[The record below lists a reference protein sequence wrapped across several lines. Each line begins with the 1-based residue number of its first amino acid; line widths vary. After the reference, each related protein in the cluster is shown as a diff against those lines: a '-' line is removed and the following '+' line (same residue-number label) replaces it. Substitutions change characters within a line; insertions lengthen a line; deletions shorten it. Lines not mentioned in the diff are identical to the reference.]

1 MGLVI
6 FLLFLLV
13 PLIEIG
19 VFIEVGGW
27 IGLLPTLGLILLT
40 AVLGTWQLRAQG
52 LSTLARARQQME
64 QGQLPAQELYDGFC
78 LIIAGALLL
87 TPGFVTDA
95 LGFALFVPAFR
106 RLLRRVI
113 AQRIR
118 LRTEVRMRRPPTR
131 GQTRP
136 RGQGSA
142 TIIDGEFREVPE
154 DHDPLPGRGG
164 KPGN

>member
-1 MGLVI
+1 MGLVL

-19 VFIEVGGW
+19 VFIEVGGL

-52 LSTLARARQQME
+52 LSTLARARQQMD

-95 LGFALFVPAFR
+95 VGFALFVPAFR
-106 RLLRRVI
+106 RLLRHFI

-118 LRTEVRMRRPPTR
+118 MRAEVRMRQSGGR
-131 GQTRP
+131 G
-136 RGQGSA
+136 SS
-142 TIIDGEFREVPE
+142 TIIDGEFREVPD
-154 DHDPLPGRGG
+154 DHDPLPRRGG
-164 KPGN
+164 KP

>member
-19 VFIEVGGW
+19 VFIEVGGL

-40 AVLGTWQLRAQG
+40 AALGTWQLRAQG

-64 QGQLPAQELYDGFC
+64 QGQLPAQELYDGLC

-95 LGFALFVPAFR
+95 VGFALFVPAFR
-106 RLLRRVI
+106 RLLRQVV

-118 LRTEVRMRRPPTR
+118 MRAEVRMRQQR
-131 GQTRP
+131 G
-136 RGQGSA
+136 RGST
-142 TIIDGEFREVPE
+142 TIIDGEFREVPD
-154 DHDPLPGRGG
+154 DHDPLPGQGG

>member
-1 MGLVI
+1 MGLLL

-19 VFIEVGGW
+19 VFIEVGGL

-95 LGFALFVPAFR
+95 VGFALFVPAFR
-106 RLLRRVI
+106 RLLRHFI

-118 LRTEVRMRRPPTR
+118 MRAEVRMRQH
-131 GQTRP
+131 GNH
-136 RGQGSA
+136 GSS
-142 TIIDGEFREVPE
+142 TIIDGEFREVPD
-154 DHDPLPGRGG
+154 DHEPLPPRGG
-164 KPGN
+164 KP

>member
-1 MGLVI
+1 MGLVL

-19 VFIEVGGW
+19 VFIEVGGL
-27 IGLLPTLGLILLT
+27 IGLFPTLGLILLT

-95 LGFALFVPAFR
+95 VGFALFVPAFR
-106 RLLRRVI
+106 RLLRHFI

-118 LRTEVRMRRPPTR
+118 MQAEVRMRR
-131 GQTRP
+131 
-136 RGQGSA
+136 QGGAGSS
-142 TIIDGEFREVPE
+142 TVIDGEFREVPD
-154 DHDPLPGRGG
+154 DHDPLPRRGG
-164 KPGN
+164 KP

>member
-19 VFIEVGGW
+19 VFIEVGGL

-40 AVLGTWQLRAQG
+40 AALGTWQLRAQG

-95 LGFALFVPAFR
+95 VGFALFVPAFR
-106 RLLRRVI
+106 RLLRQVV

-118 LRTEVRMRRPPTR
+118 MRAEVRMRQQR
-131 GQTRP
+131 G
-136 RGQGSA
+136 RGST

-154 DHDPLPGRGG
+154 DHNPLPGQGG

>member
-1 MGLVI
+1 MGLI
-6 FLLFLLV
+6 LFLLFLLV

-19 VFIEVGGW
+19 VFIEVGGL

-95 LGFALFVPAFR
+95 VGFALFVPAFR

-113 AQRIR
+113 AERIR
-118 LRTEVRMRRPPTR
+118 LRTEVRMRRQDER
-131 GQTRP
+131 GST
-136 RGQGSA
+136 
-142 TIIDGEFREVPE
+142 TIIEGEFREVPD

-164 KPGN
+164 KL

>member
-95 LGFALFVPAFR
+95 VGFALFVPAFR

-113 AQRIR
+113 ARRIR
-118 LRTEVRMRRPPTR
+118 LRTEVRMRRPQTR
-131 GQTRP
+131 GQSQGQS
-136 RGQGSA
+136 RGST

-154 DHDPLPGRGG
+154 DHDPLPGGSG

>member
-1 MGLVI
+1 MGLVL

-19 VFIEVGGW
+19 VFIEVGGL

-95 LGFALFVPAFR
+95 VGFALFVPAFR
-106 RLLRRVI
+106 RLLRQVV

-118 LRTEVRMRRPPTR
+118 MRAEVRMRQDGNR
-131 GQTRP
+131 G
-136 RGQGSA
+136 SS
-142 TIIDGEFREVPE
+142 TIIDGEFREVPD
-154 DHDPLPGRGG
+154 DHDPLPRRGG
-164 KPGN
+164 KP

>member
-1 MGLVI
+1 MGLVL

-19 VFIEVGGW
+19 VFIEVGGL

-52 LSTLARARQQME
+52 LSTLARARQQMD

-95 LGFALFVPAFR
+95 VGFALFVPAFR
-106 RLLRRVI
+106 RLLRHFI

-118 LRTEVRMRRPPTR
+118 MRAEVRMRRDGGR
-131 GQTRP
+131 E
-136 RGQGSA
+136 SS
-142 TIIDGEFREVPE
+142 TIIDGEFREVPD
-154 DHDPLPGRGG
+154 DHDSLPRRGG
-164 KPGN
+164 KP

>member
-1 MGLVI
+1 MGLVL

-19 VFIEVGGW
+19 VFIEVGGL

-40 AVLGTWQLRAQG
+40 AALGTWQLRAQG
-52 LSTLARARQQME
+52 LSTLARARRQMD

-95 LGFALFVPAFR
+95 VGFALFVPAFR
-106 RLLRRVI
+106 RLLRHFI

-118 LRTEVRMRRPPTR
+118 MRAEVRMRQDGNR
-131 GQTRP
+131 G
-136 RGQGSA
+136 SS
-142 TIIDGEFREVPE
+142 TIIDGEFREVPD
-154 DHDPLPGRGG
+154 DHDPLPRRGG
-164 KPGN
+164 KP

>member
-1 MGLVI
+1 MGLII

-13 PLIEIG
+13 PLLEIG
-19 VFIEVGGW
+19 VFIEIGGL

-40 AVLGTWQLRAQG
+40 AALGTWQLRVQG

-95 LGFALFVPAFR
+95 FGFALFVPAFR
-106 RLLRRVI
+106 RLLRQVI
-113 AQRIR
+113 AQRIK
-118 LRTEVRMRRPPTR
+118 LRAEVRMRRQDKR
-131 GQTRP
+131 GSGTV
-136 RGQGSA
+136 
-142 TIIDGEFREVPE
+142 IDGEFHEVPD
-154 DHDPLPGRGG
+154 DHDPLHGRGG
-164 KPGN
+164 GPGS

>member
-1 MGLVI
+1 MGLII

-13 PLIEIG
+13 PLLEIG
-19 VFIEVGGW
+19 VFIEIGGL

-40 AVLGTWQLRAQG
+40 AAVGTWQLRVQG

-64 QGQLPAQELYDGFC
+64 QGQLPARELYDGFC

-95 LGFALFVPAFR
+95 FGFALFVPAFR
-106 RLLRRVI
+106 RLLRQAI
-113 AQRIR
+113 AQRIK
-118 LRTEVRMRRPPTR
+118 LRAEVRMGRQDDR
-131 GQTRP
+131 GDD
-136 RGQGSA
+136 QGSG
-142 TIIDGEFREVPE
+142 TVIDGEFHEVPD

-164 KPGN
+164 GPGS

>member
-95 LGFALFVPAFR
+95 VGFALFVPAFR
-106 RLLRRVI
+106 RLLRQVI
-113 AQRIR
+113 ARRIR
-118 LRTEVRMRRPPTR
+118 LRTEVRMRRQHGR
-131 GQTRP
+131 GST
-136 RGQGSA
+136 

-154 DHDPLPGRGG
+154 DHDPLPGRGE
-164 KPGN
+164 KP

>member
-1 MGLVI
+1 MGLVL

-19 VFIEVGGW
+19 VFIEVGGL

-95 LGFALFVPAFR
+95 VGFALFVPAFR
-106 RLLRRVI
+106 RLLRRVV
-113 AQRIR
+113 AERIR
-118 LRTEVRMRRPPTR
+118 LRTEVRMRQHRER
-131 GQTRP
+131 GST
-136 RGQGSA
+136 
-142 TIIDGEFREVPE
+142 TIIEGEFREVPE
-154 DHDPLPGRGG
+154 DHDPLPGRDG
-164 KPGN
+164 KP

>member
-1 MGLVI
+1 MGLVL

-19 VFIEVGGW
+19 VFIEVGGL

-64 QGQLPAQELYDGFC
+64 QGQLPAQELYNGFC

-95 LGFALFVPAFR
+95 VGFALFVPAFR
-106 RLLRRVI
+106 RLLRHLI

-118 LRTEVRMRRPPTR
+118 MRAEVRMRQQGNR
-131 GQTRP
+131 GSSTV
-136 RGQGSA
+136 
-142 TIIDGEFREVPE
+142 IDGEFREVPD
-154 DHDPLPGRGG
+154 DHEPLPPRGG
-164 KPGN
+164 KP

>member
-19 VFIEVGGW
+19 VFIEVGGL

-40 AVLGTWQLRAQG
+40 AALGTWQLRAQG

-95 LGFALFVPAFR
+95 VGFALFVPAFR
-106 RLLRRVI
+106 RLLRQVV

-118 LRTEVRMRRPPTR
+118 MRAEVRMRQQR
-131 GQTRP
+131 G
-136 RGQGSA
+136 RGST
-142 TIIDGEFREVPE
+142 TIIDGEFREVPD
-154 DHDPLPGRGG
+154 DHDPLPGQGG

>member
-1 MGLVI
+1 MGLVL

-19 VFIEVGGW
+19 VFIEVGGL

-52 LSTLARARQQME
+52 LSTLARARQQMD

-95 LGFALFVPAFR
+95 VGFALFVPAFR
-106 RLLRRVI
+106 RLLRHFI
-113 AQRIR
+113 ARRIR
-118 LRTEVRMRRPPTR
+118 MRAEVRMRQDDGR
-131 GQTRP
+131 GSSTV
-136 RGQGSA
+136 
-142 TIIDGEFREVPE
+142 IDGEFRELPD
-154 DHDPLPGRGG
+154 DHDPLPRRGG
-164 KPGN
+164 KP

>member
-95 LGFALFVPAFR
+95 VGFALFVPAFR

-113 AQRIR
+113 ARRIR
-118 LRTEVRMRRPPTR
+118 LRTEVRMRRP
-131 GQTRP
+131 QT

-154 DHDPLPGRGG
+154 DHDPLPGQGG
-164 KPGN
+164 KPGS

>member
-19 VFIEVGGW
+19 VFIEVGGL
-27 IGLLPTLGLILLT
+27 IGLFPTLGLILLT

-52 LSTLARARQQME
+52 LSTLARARHQME

-95 LGFALFVPAFR
+95 FGFALFVPAFR
-106 RLLRRVI
+106 RLLRHVI
-113 AQRIR
+113 ARRIR
-118 LRTEVRMRRPPTR
+118 LQTEVRMRRRDGRESSTV
-131 GQTRP
+131 
-136 RGQGSA
+136 
-142 TIIDGEFREVPE
+142 IDGEFREVPE

-164 KPGN
+164 RPEP

>member
-19 VFIEVGGW
+19 VFIEVGGL

-40 AVLGTWQLRAQG
+40 AALGTWQLRSQG

-95 LGFALFVPAFR
+95 VGFVLFVPAFR
-106 RLLRRVI
+106 RLLRQVV

-118 LRTEVRMRRPPTR
+118 LRAEVRMRQQPGR
-131 GQTRP
+131 GST
-136 RGQGSA
+136 
-142 TIIDGEFREVPE
+142 TIIEGDFREVPE
-154 DHDPLPGRGG
+154 DHDPLPGQGG
-164 KPGN
+164 TPEN

>member
-1 MGLVI
+1 MGLVL

-19 VFIEVGGW
+19 VFIEVGGL

-52 LSTLARARQQME
+52 LSTLARARQQMD

-95 LGFALFVPAFR
+95 VGFALFVPAFR
-106 RLLRRVI
+106 RLLRHFI

-118 LRTEVRMRRPPTR
+118 MRAEVRMRQDGNR
-131 GQTRP
+131 G
-136 RGQGSA
+136 SS
-142 TIIDGEFREVPE
+142 TIIDGEFREVPD
-154 DHDPLPGRGG
+154 DHDPLPRRGG
-164 KPGN
+164 KP

>member
-1 MGLVI
+1 MGLVL

-19 VFIEVGGW
+19 VFIEVGGL

-52 LSTLARARQQME
+52 LSTLARARQQMD

-95 LGFALFVPAFR
+95 VGFALFVPAFR
-106 RLLRRVI
+106 RLLRHFI

-118 LRTEVRMRRPPTR
+118 MRAEVRMRQDGGRE
-131 GQTRP
+131 
-136 RGQGSA
+136 SS
-142 TIIDGEFREVPE
+142 TIIDGEFREVPD
-154 DHDPLPGRGG
+154 DHDSLPRRGG
-164 KPGN
+164 KP

>member
-1 MGLVI
+1 MGLVL

-19 VFIEVGGW
+19 VFIEVGGL

-95 LGFALFVPAFR
+95 VGFALFVPAFR
-106 RLLRRVI
+106 RLLRHLI

-118 LRTEVRMRRPPTR
+118 MRAEVRMRQHGNR
-131 GQTRP
+131 G
-136 RGQGSA
+136 SS
-142 TIIDGEFREVPE
+142 TIIDGEFREVPD
-154 DHDPLPGRGG
+154 DHEPLPPRGG
-164 KPGN
+164 KP